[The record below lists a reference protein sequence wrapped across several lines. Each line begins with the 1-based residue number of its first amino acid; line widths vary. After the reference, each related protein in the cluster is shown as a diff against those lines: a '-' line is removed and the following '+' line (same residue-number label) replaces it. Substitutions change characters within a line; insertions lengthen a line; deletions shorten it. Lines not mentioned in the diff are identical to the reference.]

1 MKAKEKPHDLGRDQ
15 RPKQRSQF
23 ECRDIIQIINR
34 FCNGKARSEAVMLAG
49 SRPRNAS
56 PFLSRKRLFSV
67 YSALSSMS
75 KDTRRAAA

>member
-1 MKAKEKPHDLGRDQ
+1 MTAKEKPHDLWRDQ

-23 ECRDIIQIINR
+23 ECRDIIQTINR

-49 SRPRNAS
+49 SRPRNARQ
-56 PFLSRKRLFSV
+56 FLCRTRLFSV

>member
-1 MKAKEKPHDLGRDQ
+1 MKAKEKPHDLARDQ
-15 RPKQRSQF
+15 RQKQRNQL

-34 FCNGKARSEAVMLAG
+34 SCNGKARSEAVSLAG
-49 SRPRNAS
+49 LRPRNAAPS
-56 PFLSRKRLFSV
+56 LSRNRLFSV

>member
-1 MKAKEKPHDLGRDQ
+1 MTAKEKPHDLGRDQ
-15 RPKQRSQF
+15 RQEQRNQL

-34 FCNGKARSEAVMLAG
+34 YCNGKARSEAVKLAG
-49 SRPRNAS
+49 GRPRNAS